1 MRKFDIDNPYEKL
14 KDFTRGKATV
24 SKAEFVEFIENL
36 DGLPVDEKAELKK
49 LTP

>member
-24 SKAEFVEFIENL
+24 SKAEFVKFIENL